1 MTTDLLLGNCVSVSK
16 LFRAELLH
24 SSGMIRT
31 LLLHFLALAVV
42 MLPACRE
49 PAPFHATVIAD
60 PLPAAA
66 LRLRDSRERTFDL
79 RAEKG
84 KVVLVYFGYTHCPD
98 VCPTT
103 LADLAR
109 ARGALSARQRDG
121 VRFVFVSVDPERD
134 TPAVTEAYV
143 QRFDSSFVGLA
154 PSAAQL
160 DSIKTAWGFTV
171 ERDSTPGMAGMSGMQ
186 VGAYGVTHPAGVF
199 VIDRQGRVRLVF
211 SPATKP
217 DDIASDLKR
226 MM

>member
-1 MTTDLLLGNCVSVSK
+1 
-16 LFRAELLH
+16 
-24 SSGMIRT
+24 MIRT
-31 LLLHFLALAVV
+31 PLRRLLALAVV
-42 MLPACRE
+42 TLAACRE

-60 PLPAAA
+60 PLPAPA
-66 LRLRDSRERTFDL
+66 LRLRDSRDGTFDL
-79 RAEKG
+79 RAENG
-84 KVVLVYFGYTHCPD
+84 RTVLVYFGYTHCPD

-103 LADLAR
+103 LADFAR
-109 ARGALSARQRDG
+109 ARGALNARQRDG

-134 TPAVTEAYV
+134 TPAVAREYV

-171 ERDSTPGMAGMSGMQ
+171 ERDSMPGMPGMQ
-186 VGAYGVTHPAGVF
+186 AGGYGVTHPAGVF
-199 VIDRQGRVRLVF
+199 VIDREGRVRLVF
-211 SPATKP
+211 APATKP